1 MAVHGVH
8 LVLYNCITMANIE
21 LPIIIIVYVL
31 RHSFEFP
38 VGDEH
43 PEDYP
48 IVASTRHP
56 EA

>member
-21 LPIIIIVYVL
+21 LPIIITVYVL

-48 IVASTRHP
+48 IVAGTRHP